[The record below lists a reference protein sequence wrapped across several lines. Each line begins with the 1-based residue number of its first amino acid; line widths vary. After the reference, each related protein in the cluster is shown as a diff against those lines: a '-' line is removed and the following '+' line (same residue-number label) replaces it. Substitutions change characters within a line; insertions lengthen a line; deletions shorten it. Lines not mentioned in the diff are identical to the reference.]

1 MFLFY
6 LTGQF
11 KKWSGKMKRILTK
24 RQQDILDF
32 IESFMQERG
41 YPPTLREIGNEF
53 GIRSTNGVRV
63 NLAALEKKE
72 YIKRRPWL
80 SRGIEIVSAPKV
92 QQTDTEVSYVPIIG
106 KVAAG
111 EPIFASEN
119 IDGMLAIDDNF
130 LSTKKVFA
138 LKVQGDSMKNVGILD
153 GDFVLARR
161 QHTAEPGE
169 IVVFIVGDEITVK
182 RFDTKGDKVYL
193 IPENDEYETRIV
205 EKKSSELQ
213 IAGKIVGIMRKY

>member
-1 MFLFY
+1 
-6 LTGQF
+6 
-11 KKWSGKMKRILTK
+11 MKRILTK
-24 RQQDILDF
+24 RQQEILDF

-63 NLAALEKKE
+63 NLAALEKKQ
-72 YIKRRPWL
+72 YIRRRPWL

-92 QQTDTEVSYVPIIG
+92 QQTDSEVGYVPIIG

-119 IDGMLAIDDNF
+119 IEGMLAVDDSF
-130 LSTKKVFA
+130 MSTKKVFA
-138 LKVQGDSMKNVGILD
+138 LKVKGDSMKNVGILD

-161 QHTAEPGE
+161 QHTADTGD
-169 IVVFIVGDEITVK
+169 IVVFIVGEEISVK
-182 RFDTKGDKVYL
+182 RFDTRGDKVYL
-193 IPENDEYETRIV
+193 IPENDEYETKV
-205 EKKSSELQ
+205 LEKKSSDLQ
-213 IAGKIVGIMRKY
+213 IAGKIVGLIRKY

>member
-1 MFLFY
+1 
-6 LTGQF
+6 
-11 KKWSGKMKRILTK
+11 MKRILTK
-24 RQQDILDF
+24 RQQEILDF

-63 NLAALEKKE
+63 NLAALEKKQ
-72 YIKRRPWL
+72 YIRRRPWL

-92 QQTDTEVSYVPIIG
+92 QQTDSEVGYVPIIG

-119 IDGMLAIDDNF
+119 IEGMLAVDDSF
-130 LSTKKVFA
+130 MSTKKVFA
-138 LKVQGDSMKNVGILD
+138 LKVKGDSMKNVGILD

-161 QHTAEPGE
+161 QHTADTGD
-169 IVVFIVGDEITVK
+169 IVVFIVGEEISVK

-193 IPENDEYETRIV
+193 IPENDEYETKV
-205 EKKSSELQ
+205 LEKKSSDLQ
-213 IAGKIVGIMRKY
+213 IAGKIVGLIRKY